1 MADDLSQ
8 HLNRNIP
15 LSEMI
20 ATLRQELSVAMENDP
35 DSPLRFE
42 LESVDLELTVRLDRS
57 QEANGK
63 VGFWVVEGGGKAS
76 SATSDLHVFKLKL
89 KPVVQNHPGH
99 PARVGPKGGPLLS
112 ARHRKHQEG
121 EEP

>member
-42 LESVDLELTVRLDRS
+42 LESVDLELTVRMDRS
-57 QEANGK
+57 QEASGK
-63 VGFWVVEGGGKAS
+63 VGFWVVEGGGKAGS
-76 SATSDLHVFKLKL
+76 STSDLHVFKLKL
-89 KPVVQNHPGH
+89 KPVVQSQPDHPV
-99 PARVGPKGGPLLS
+99 RLGPKGGPLLGIHPPLF
-112 ARHRKHQEG
+112 RRED
-121 EEP
+121 EP